1 MQLDRHQSNSRSRF
15 TTSLDIN
22 NLGFLGN
29 ESLEVAIQSIKLD
42 TSAYNVIESINA
54 IPDIVLYYKKASTND
69 YVNLFIQPDCN
80 LTPINS
86 DDEID
91 YQNKSYLFDARKINI
106 ADGSFTR
113 TFTQDDCT
121 KTGFKTITILLDRGR
136 NTMNMAMLQLV
147 FIQKT
152 KISSFWDFHNW
163 FQPLLQSNTFQF
175 QNRRSTSI
183 FIGENLAKY
192 LSPNPGNRKKT
203 GRRLVDILNID
214 EDKIDHDLTKEI
226 LTKSINYDYI
236 KLNKK
241 SILTTEESLLKPILM
256 GIRSNIAIHSI
267 RNNIYDQIVA
277 VFNINNLSGVREIE
291 FKDPIFY
298 PTSKEKLCNATFE
311 IIDFLTNERPY
322 FDVGS
327 PTIINC
333 VIRTRM
339 KENESFSVML
349 DSSCHKSK
357 TLYDDNTPTNFRI
370 ELAERIILPENW
382 GVSLKS
388 LFLTN
393 NLYNINSDKFF
404 MSYEEEYRPGDGN
417 LPLVEYG
424 PPRPGRRMPERYYLN
439 ELQGRYEYHV
449 NFIPIKPGSY
459 KNLSQ
464 LVDAIQESFDEQN
477 IRLNITTADD
487 KTITIKTK
495 SDVDGGTF
503 KLKFSPYLSFTL
515 GLTSDLQN
523 VFEKSFQKS
532 QEIATI
538 AEARLKM
545 LNPKYIMV
553 CADIVDETI
562 FSGEQVK
569 LLRMLV
575 NTENNEQ
582 HVLNFDFL
590 HPDIKSIKN
599 REFSSIHITITDI
612 TGNPIMTDS
621 FVPTLLQLQFES
633 HNNLM

>member
-54 IPDIVLYYKKASTND
+54 IPDIVLYYKKATTND

-80 LTPINS
+80 ITPINS
-86 DDEID
+86 GDEIE

-121 KTGFKTITILLDRGR
+121 KTGFKTITILLDGGR
-136 NTMNMAMLQLV
+136 NTMNMSMLQLV

-192 LSPNPGNRKKT
+192 LSPNPSNRKKT

-277 VFNINNLSGVREIE
+277 VFNTNNLTGVREIE
-291 FKDPIFY
+291 FKNPIFY
-298 PTSKEKLCNATFE
+298 PTSK
-311 IIDFLTNERPY
+311 
-322 FDVGS
+322 
-327 PTIINC
+327 
-333 VIRTRM
+333 
-339 KENESFSVML
+339 
-349 DSSCHKSK
+349 
-357 TLYDDNTPTNFRI
+357 
-370 ELAERIILPENW
+370 
-382 GVSLKS
+382 
-388 LFLTN
+388 
-393 NLYNINSDKFF
+393 
-404 MSYEEEYRPGDGN
+404 
-417 LPLVEYG
+417 
-424 PPRPGRRMPERYYLN
+424 
-439 ELQGRYEYHV
+439 
-449 NFIPIKPGSY
+449 
-459 KNLSQ
+459 
-464 LVDAIQESFDEQN
+464 
-477 IRLNITTADD
+477 
-487 KTITIKTK
+487 
-495 SDVDGGTF
+495 
-503 KLKFSPYLSFTL
+503 
-515 GLTSDLQN
+515 
-523 VFEKSFQKS
+523 
-532 QEIATI
+532 
-538 AEARLKM
+538 
-545 LNPKYIMV
+545 
-553 CADIVDETI
+553 
-562 FSGEQVK
+562 
-569 LLRMLV
+569 
-575 NTENNEQ
+575 
-582 HVLNFDFL
+582 
-590 HPDIKSIKN
+590 
-599 REFSSIHITITDI
+599 
-612 TGNPIMTDS
+612 
-621 FVPTLLQLQFES
+621 
-633 HNNLM
+633 